1 MTSHGPLVTGAL
13 SSVLSAPRTAVREAS
28 YTEADANASDNNQKT
43 EMGYFEIV
51 LWSAFV
57 SLTGCSQ
64 HRVTALTW
72 AKKAGNK
79 NECHFLSL
87 QVSRRKRNDDDF
99 YRPVPASTPQ
109 SAALTQ

>member
-1 MTSHGPLVTGAL
+1 MTGAL

-28 YTEADANASDNNQKT
+28 YTEADANASDNHQKT

-64 HRVTALTW
+64 HRVTA
-72 AKKAGNK
+72 AYVGKK
-79 NECHFLSL
+79 
-87 QVSRRKRNDDDF
+87 SRK
-99 YRPVPASTPQ
+99 
-109 SAALTQ
+109 